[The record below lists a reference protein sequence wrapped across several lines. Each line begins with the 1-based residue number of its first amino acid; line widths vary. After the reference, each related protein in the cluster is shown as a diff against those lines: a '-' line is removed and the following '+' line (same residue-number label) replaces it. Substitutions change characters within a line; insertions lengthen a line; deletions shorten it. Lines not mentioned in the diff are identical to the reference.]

1 VAHLESSLVKIDNDA
16 LAQDAATLGPTSAAK
31 NATCRNTKIRDI
43 NRSLH
48 ILTIDTYYNAT
59 ENYMVC
65 KCDPQLARV
74 Y

>member
-1 VAHLESSLVKIDNDA
+1 VAHLESSLVKTDNAA

-31 NATCRNTKIRDI
+31 NATCENSKTRDI

-48 ILTIDTYYNAT
+48 RLTIDTYYNDT
-59 ENYMVC
+59 ENCMVYN
-65 KCDPQLARV
+65 CDPQLARL